1 MGGCV
6 VQLAGVVE
14 ERAMREF
21 ILELTDNEDIT
32 TIIMRGLLPALILL
46 LTFILRRLIPVVLRR
61 IVRSMDRFA
70 RMTGLGEDLLREEMV
85 EVFVPPLRLFVT
97 VTGLWLIVLLY
108 EVRNDV
114 QLQIELMYTTLV
126 LITVFWAI
134 YRIVNRGFIIW
145 YNRARQR
152 TTRDARFNETIVQF
166 LSRVAEAAVFITA
179 IVVILQQW
187 GVNLTALLAGLG
199 LGGLAVALAAQETLS
214 NLVGYFSLILDRPFE
229 VGDYIISGDFE
240 GVVEEIGFRATRIRR
255 PDRAMI
261 HVPNAILAGQVV
273 TNWSQTMNGPRRGRA
288 RLHITVGVTYDTN
301 ADQME
306 FLVNALRQ
314 MLEENQRIVKTS
326 VVVNFVEFGAS
337 SLDVMLVCLVRVS
350 SWEEIQQ
357 AKHEINIAVMR
368 LLDQQ
373 GLEIAFPTR
382 TIVLEQTDID
392 DD

>member
-1 MGGCV
+1 MI
-6 VQLAGVVE
+6 
-14 ERAMREF
+14 RDF
-21 ILELTDNEDIT
+21 ILELTNNERIT
-32 TIIMRGLLPALILL
+32 TVIMRGLLPVAILILTL
-46 LTFILRRLIPVVLRR
+46 VLRRLVPSLLRR
-61 IVRSMDRFA
+61 IVRSMDRLA
-70 RMTGLGEDLLREEMV
+70 RMTGLGEDLLREEMTD
-85 EVFVPPLRLFVT
+85 VFVPPLRLLIT

-108 EVRNDV
+108 EVRTD
-114 QLQIELMYTTLV
+114 LQFQADSIYITLV
-126 LITVFWAI
+126 LIAIFWAL
-134 YRIVNRGFIIW
+134 YRVVNRSFMIW

-152 TTRDARFNETIVQF
+152 TARDAAFNETIVQF
-166 LSRVAEAAVFITA
+166 LSRVAEATVFITA

-261 HVPNAILAGQVV
+261 HVPNGILASQVV

-288 RLHITVGVTYDTN
+288 RLHVTIGVTYDTN

-306 FLVNALRQ
+306 FLVDALRQ
-314 MLEENQRIVKTS
+314 MLEDNQRVVQTS

-337 SLDVMLVCLVRVS
+337 SLDIILVCLVRVS

-368 LLDQQ
+368 LLAQH

-382 TIVLEQTDID
+382 TIVLEQADMEHLSEGV
-392 DD
+392 